1 MLKMFRENGLFSHL
15 DNERGIG
22 LITAVFVIVVVGMFG
37 ALIARYAVIGS
48 VSSAEDYHWAQALY
62 SAQSA
67 AQVAILYNDGGG
79 AGSKNLT
86 TVAGF
91 TVSVANIFGG
101 VRAGAAKTVGGTA
114 IQRTVEVR
122 TSL

>member
-1 MLKMFRENGLFSHL
+1 MFRERNYSLL

-22 LITAVFVIVVVGMFG
+22 LITAIFVIVVVGMFG
-37 ALIARYAVIGS
+37 TLIARYATIGS

-67 AQVAILYNDGGG
+67 AQVAILYDDGGG
-79 AGSKNLT
+79 AGSENLA

-91 TVSVANIFGG
+91 STSVGTIAGG
-101 VRAGAAKTVGGTA
+101 VRASAEKIVGGTA
-114 IQRTVEVR
+114 IHRAIEVR
-122 TSL
+122 VSL